1 MVGIVIVSHSA
12 TLAEGV
18 AELAREMGGS
28 DVAIEVA
35 GGLDEPDRPLGTDAT
50 LVLSAIERADSGDGV
65 LVLMDLGSAVLSA
78 EMAVDMA
85 EPQRRAAIRLCAAPV
100 VEGAVSAAAA
110 ARQGASLDEVARE
123 AGRGLLP
130 KASHLGAEEAGPA
143 DADEVDEEGEELRL
157 RVDNPLGLHARPA
170 ARFVQ
175 TAAGFDARV
184 SVSNASASRGPA
196 NARSLS
202 AVATLG
208 VRQGH
213 EIVLRASG
221 PEAAAALAALR
232 ALADEGFGDRAA
244 PRRPEP
250 APASATP
257 AGPGAG
263 ARLAGVAASPGIALG
278 PSRRFRPP
286 EPEMPDR
293 APGDPGAEWDR
304 LTSALEAAVVELS
317 EARRSVA
324 ARVGEEE
331 AGILDAQALLLRDE
345 AVIEAARAGVFER
358 GRGAEQAFGD
368 AAEAVAAAYEGLD
381 DDYQRGR
388 AADVR
393 DVRRRVLVALGGGAP
408 ATSWLREAEDAVL
421 VAEDLAPADVAALDP
436 ARVRAVA
443 TARGGPTSHAAILA
457 RAAGIPAAVGLG
469 PALLE
474 VPDGTTLLVDGAAGE
489 VVVDPAGDVVSSYQ
503 KRKEVHEARL
513 RAAQAAA
520 REPARMRDGT
530 VIEVMANAGSLED
543 AEQAL
548 AAGADGI
555 GLLRTEFLFLGRP
568 SAPSEGEQQEAYA
581 AVVRAMR
588 GRPVVLRTLDV
599 GGDKP
604 LPFLPRPPE
613 ANPYLG
619 VRGLRLALAEP
630 ELLRTQ
636 LRAVTLAGLKGPV
649 KVMFPMVTTTEE
661 LREACRLLEDAARQ
675 AGARP
680 ELGVMVEVPA
690 VALAADRFAR
700 EVDFFSIGTNDLAQ
714 YTMAAERGNE
724 SLAGL
729 GDALHP
735 AVLRLVRLVCE
746 GAAAHGRWVGVCGE
760 LAADPVAAPV
770 LVGLGVSELS
780 MSAAAIGSVKQAV
793 RSLDMPAARAVAE
806 AALQAATAAEVRAL
820 ASEQLEESGGVGEG
834 SPA

>member
-1 MVGIVIVSHSA
+1 VVGIVIVSHSA

-85 EPQRRAAIRLCAAPV
+85 EPERRAAVRLCAAPV

-130 KASHLGAEEAGPA
+130 KASHLGAEEAEPEQA
-143 DADEVDEEGEELRL
+143 DDLEEEGEELRL

-175 TAAGFDARV
+175 TSSRFDARI
-184 SVSNASASRGPA
+184 SVSNASTGRGPA

-208 VRQGH
+208 VRRGH
-213 EIVLRASG
+213 EIVVRASG
-221 PEAAAALAALR
+221 LEAAAALAALR
-232 ALADEGFGDRAA
+232 ALADDGFGDRAA
-244 PRRPEP
+244 PARRPEP
-250 APASATP
+250 APVPAAP
-257 AGPGAG
+257 AGPD

-293 APGDPGAEWDR
+293 ASGDPGTEWAR
-304 LTSALEAAVVELS
+304 LTSALEAARAELA

-345 AVIEAARAGVFER
+345 AVIEAARADVFER
-358 GRGAEQAFGD
+358 GRSAEQAFGD
-368 AAEAVAAAYEGLD
+368 AAQAVAAAYEGLD
-381 DDYQRGR
+381 DNYQRGR

-408 ATSWLREAEDAVL
+408 GASWLREATDAVL

-443 TARGGPTSHAAILA
+443 IARGGPTSHAAILA

-474 VPDGTTLLVDGAAGE
+474 VPDGTPLLVDGGAGE
-489 VVVDPAGDVVSSYQ
+489 VLVAPPGDVVSSYRE
-503 KRKEVHEARL
+503 RKEAHEARL

-520 REPARMRDGT
+520 RDPARMRDGT

-568 SAPSEGEQQEAYA
+568 SAPSEEEQHEAYA
-581 AVVRAMR
+581 GVVRALR

-604 LPFLPRPPE
+604 LPFLPRPAE
-613 ANPYLG
+613 ANPFLG

-636 LRAVTLAGLKGPV
+636 LRAATRAGREGPV
-649 KVMFPMVTTTEE
+649 KIMFPMVTTTEE
-661 LREACRLLEDAARQ
+661 LREARRLLEDAARQ
-675 AGARP
+675 ADARP

-724 SLAGL
+724 SLAEL

-746 GAAAHGRWVGVCGE
+746 GASAHGRWVGVCGE

-806 AALQAATAAEVRAL
+806 AALLAGTAAEVRAL
-820 ASEQLEESGGVGEG
+820 ASEQLEESGAGEG